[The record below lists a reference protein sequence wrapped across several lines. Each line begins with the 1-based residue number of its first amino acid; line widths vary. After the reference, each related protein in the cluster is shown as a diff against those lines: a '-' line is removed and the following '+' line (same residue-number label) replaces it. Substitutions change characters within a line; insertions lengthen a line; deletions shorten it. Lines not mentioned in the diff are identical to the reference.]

1 MTNQI
6 FSTSL
11 RSCSTNSTLLSNQ
24 LLKPSSGPAVEKDSR
39 ALSQRNSPALD
50 CTDLRNE
57 LPSQFTKQLFQENQ
71 FESQQSM
78 WEQSGR
84 SVLAPYGDSCNMER
98 FSPFGFQNQPNHWP
112 HPTSPISSLV
122 EKASSLPVGSVHSQ
136 KSPILTSNDKLSFQ
150 VNGPNSHLRVCS
162 CSEVSNK
169 CTEESECRVGIQNSS
184 SEDLTQWDQIAEL
197 WDKLHLIE
205 RDRESYK
212 DYLFEQPI
220 LIDNREDT
228 VCAEIKDH
236 FRMIQEK
243 LSETEQNKLVESHK
257 IAEGKRAT
265 LKEYLLK
272 TEADLAEIR
281 RLMSSIRRTL
291 ELEQGIAAC
300 PQSADIVAFLQRLQE
315 ETLGPFNVMDYK
327 FLPPDEKVLQYIS
340 AIGSVTSESEPKSCI
355 VRSEDLHYTVCG
367 GKGKF
372 VVIPQNAA
380 NQSVCDQGFS
390 AYITTP
396 DKKEH
401 ALIVDKIDE
410 NYIFNFTFSD
420 KGKHTLMIKVRG
432 HRVAASPYTI
442 NCQEGY
448 TYVSLS
454 KGPDAVFL
462 DRGELNRAWGMAV
475 NRSSPRLYIA
485 DRGNHR
491 IVACSIKEGHHVG
504 PIEFTFGEEGEGPG
518 QFKKPVSVAYS
529 TFDGRVAVVDKD
541 NHRIQVFTEKGRF
554 LFEAGALTASHQV
567 KKPPP
572 LAFNFPWDI
581 AYSPDGNM
589 AVSDSKNNRIQLLD
603 KDGNFLKTIGESFLL
618 DSVRGITFDSQ
629 GNLYATDFNFHR
641 LVVFAAS
648 TGFAA
653 FAVYRVAKA
662 DGLTGLNRPQGICV
676 DRLDN
681 VLLAD
686 SKNMRILVFSKELF
700 GSFLAD
706 PTSSNERHYVGMS
719 REVLLHPTAIYTT
732 PNREGNT
739 QRLLSIA
746 SAPDGSLLCMY
757 QSEERTSS
765 LSNSDESLENGGT
778 RRTVMGNCESRN
790 HTLPFPLRRRAGSLM
805 NNGKDSLKNDAGSS
819 RAGSKTSNSI
829 HGVKNAVW
837 LFLQDTSCNPKHF

>member
-11 RSCSTNSTLLSNQ
+11 RSCSTNSTLVSNQ

-112 HPTSPISSLV
+112 HPKSPISSLV

-169 CTEESECRVGIQNSS
+169 CAEESECRVGIQKSS

-491 IVACSIKEGHHVG
+491 IVACSIKEGHHIG